1 MPPASPRTNTSFTP
15 KRGRPT
21 ANQVAAIDNAI
32 LEIASRMFL
41 DQGYAVT
48 SMEAVANAAGV
59 SKGTLYARYPTKAEL
74 FEAIVTVRLANWK
87 APPVETAG
95 MDMRAILRQYG
106 LDFFT
111 SVRQPE
117 AIAFNRLI
125 MAEAARFPVLAR
137 KFHDEGYESGVD
149 LLARDIRR
157 LAARADMEVGNPWA
171 VANAFMAAL
180 LGWMRK
186 ETLSHP
192 ITQKEC
198 EGFTEQ
204 LVTIFVDGQKG
215 W

>member
-1 MPPASPRTNTSFTP
+1 
-15 KRGRPT
+15 
-21 ANQVAAIDNAI
+21 
-32 LEIASRMFL
+32 MFL